1 MKLYKLA
8 PVGAL
13 LLLTLPLSG
22 CNKLRARDELN
33 KGVAAFKSS
42 QFQTAIDHF
51 QKAVEYDD
59 SLLAAKLYLATAY
72 SQLFVPGG
80 KSEDNVKAGKK
91 AIEEYEKVLAVDSQ
105 NVTAIG
111 SIAAIYYNLQDFDK
125 AKVYQRKRMELQPN
139 DPEPHYWVGVID
151 WAVCYPKQMQVRKD
165 LKLAMPDRN
174 GDLPPL
180 PEGARKQLADDNSKL
195 VEEGIQELQ
204 KALEL
209 KPNDVD
215 AMSYLNLM
223 YRQKAD
229 IDETTDE
236 RVADLKMA
244 NDLHE
249 KALGIMKSNEGK
261 AAGTS

>member
-13 LLLTLPLSG
+13 LLLTLSLSG

-42 QFQTAIDHF
+42 QFQAAIDHF

-80 KSEDNVKAGKK
+80 RSEDNEKAGRK
-91 AIEEYEKVLAVDSQ
+91 AIEEYEKVLKVDPQ

-111 SIAAIYYNLQDFDK
+111 SIAAIYYNLQNFDK
-125 AKVYQRKRMELQPN
+125 AKEYQRKRTELQPN
-139 DPEPHYWVGVID
+139 DPEPHYWVGMID
-151 WAVCYPKQMQVRKD
+151 WAICYKEDMQVRKD
-165 LKLAMPDRN
+165 LKVAIPDKS
-174 GDLPPL
+174 GELPPL
-180 PEGARKQLADDNSKL
+180 APGARKQLSDDNSAL
-195 VEEGIQELQ
+195 VAEGIQELQ
-204 KALEL
+204 KSLDL
-209 KPNDVD
+209 KPNDENS
-215 AMSYLNLM
+215 MSYLALM

-229 IDETTDE
+229 IDESDAQRE
-236 RVADLKMA
+236 ADLKTA
-244 NDLHE
+244 DELHQ
-249 KALGIMKSNEGK
+249 KAMGIMRANEGK
-261 AAGTS
+261 SAGTS